1 MGKDRELLPERAVC
15 EAFVNEHGG
24 VVDSTI
30 CAVTTRPDAFASSG
44 LLSRKVCITV
54 ELGSEA
60 IGSRHLAVTV

>member
-1 MGKDRELLPERAVC
+1 M
-15 EAFVNEHGG
+15 
-24 VVDSTI
+24 DSTI
-30 CAVTTRPDAFASSG
+30 CAVTTRPDALASSG